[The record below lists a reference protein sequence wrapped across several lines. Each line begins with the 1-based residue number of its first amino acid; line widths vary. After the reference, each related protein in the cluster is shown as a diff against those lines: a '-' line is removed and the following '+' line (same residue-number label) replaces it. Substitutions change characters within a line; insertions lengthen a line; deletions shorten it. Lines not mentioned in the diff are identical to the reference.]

1 MELNNSY
8 LDIVQLRA
16 WHITHLYRA

>member
-8 LDIVQLRA
+8 LDIVQLKA
-16 WHITHLYRA
+16 WHITYLYRA